1 MNTSAEISSPIPST
15 HLRPHSPVSGTDSA
29 SQTLM
34 DRIGIALSGL
44 CMVHCLVLPMLV
56 PFLTT
61 LSVFAESEMT
71 HFVLAALIVPT
82 VAFSAWS
89 GYSKHGKSIIVC
101 LLASGTLA
109 VVIAMFAGEHF
120 SSEPLE
126 AGMTTLGSVLL
137 IAGHWQNHKHRA
149 ICDITEPHKH

>member
-1 MNTSAEISSPIPST
+1 MNTSAEILSPRPSVSNT
-15 HLRPHSPVSGTDSA
+15 HSA
-29 SQTLM
+29 APTLL
-34 DRIGIALSGL
+34 DRIGVLLSGL
-44 CMVHCLVLPMLV
+44 CVVHCLVLPMLV

-61 LSVFAESEMT
+61 LSVFAESELT
-71 HFVLAALIVPT
+71 HLILAALIVPT

-89 GYSKHGKSIIVC
+89 GYSKHGKSIIVW

-109 VVIAMFAGEHF
+109 VVIAMFAGEQF
-120 SSEPLE
+120 ASEPLE

-149 ICDITEPHKH
+149 QCDIAVPHKH